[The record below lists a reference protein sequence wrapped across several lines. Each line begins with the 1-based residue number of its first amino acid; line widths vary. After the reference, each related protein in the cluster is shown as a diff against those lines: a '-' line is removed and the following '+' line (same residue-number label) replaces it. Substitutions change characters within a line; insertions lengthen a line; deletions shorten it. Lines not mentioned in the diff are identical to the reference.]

1 MLIHPILKKACNY
14 DSFICDST
22 DFYSCYSFYSQLDCP
37 ENNRES
43 DPESNDHKWYWRVV
57 LKTPYI
63 DFFNY
68 YIYFRQDLLKK
79 QLL

>member
-1 MLIHPILKKACNY
+1 MIRRIFIHVIHFTSNLIALKTTKKVLRNLTTIS
-14 DSFICDST
+14 DT
-22 DFYSCYSFYSQLDCP
+22 D
-37 ENNRES
+37 E
-43 DPESNDHKWYWRVV
+43 VV
-57 LKTPYI
+57 LKTSYI